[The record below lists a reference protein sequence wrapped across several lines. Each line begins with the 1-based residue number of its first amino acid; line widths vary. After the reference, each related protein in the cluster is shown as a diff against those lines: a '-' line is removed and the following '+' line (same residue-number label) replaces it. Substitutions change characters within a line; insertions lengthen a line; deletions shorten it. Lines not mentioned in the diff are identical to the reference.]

1 MAANG
6 VMSGDFLHQLKL
18 DCTNLQQD
26 CHSPYTQDIFNNYVY
41 LITKE
46 EEFPVTNYMWRIII
60 AYYFQKVM
68 TDAGYCF
75 SVGQHCDE
83 GKGWIL
89 NMT

>member
-1 MAANG
+1 MFFFLHHHNDLHQMAANG

-46 EEFPVTNYMWRIII
+46 EEFPVTNYM
-60 AYYFQKVM
+60 
-68 TDAGYCF
+68 
-75 SVGQHCDE
+75 
-83 GKGWIL
+83 
-89 NMT
+89 